1 MLISAET
8 RNLNAEVVPDG
19 WNLELPL
26 ILAVFLSISAIFM
39 YIFRKCSPVCHQ
51 WSKTG
56 TLKTFLDHSR
66 VSTSHR
72 SPATNNVLNL
82 NIRGRVN
89 SRYSLKINLNNFIYI
104 LLNIVQSNHSNF
116 LWGKHPYYQYIILQN
131 GERHDLFW
139 PKCNL
144 IHIMALERGISK
156 VQFTATASQ
165 LWKEQSSWSLSRICH
180 LHLMLKDENPF
191 PPWHYPC

>member
-1 MLISAET
+1 M
-8 RNLNAEVVPDG
+8 PDG
-19 WNLELPL
+19 RSLELPP
-26 ILAVFLSISAIFM
+26 ILAEFLSISALFV

-89 SRYSLKINLNNFIYI
+89 SNYSLKINPSKLFYI
-104 LLNIVQSNHSNF
+104 LLNIIQSNQINF
-116 LWGKHPYYQYIILQN
+116 LWGKQPYYQHIILQN
-131 GERHDLFW
+131 GEKLDWFW

-165 LWKEQSSWSLSRICH
+165 LWEEQFKLISTMYLSSSS
-180 LHLMLKDENPF
+180 NA
-191 PPWHYPC
+191 